1 MLMSTIK
8 IYYMRWNVSD
18 PNIPDDNDDGFVHHF
33 VEPIALTDWE
43 VADEMG
49 DLFDLPNGDML

>member
-1 MLMSTIK
+1 
-8 IYYMRWNVSD
+8 VVD
-18 PNIPDDNDDGFVHHF
+18 PHVPEDGDDAFVYHF

-49 DLFDLPNGDML
+49 DLFDLPDGDML

>member
-1 MLMSTIK
+1 MTSCGR
-8 IYYMRWNVSD
+8 RWSVVD
-18 PNIPDDNDDGFVHHF
+18 PHVPDDNDDAFVYHF

-49 DLFDLPNGDML
+49 DLFDLPDGDML

>member
-1 MLMSTIK
+1 
-8 IYYMRWNVSD
+8 VVD
-18 PNIPDDNDDGFVHHF
+18 PHVPDDSDDGFVHHF

-49 DLFDLPNGDML
+49 DLFDLPDGDML